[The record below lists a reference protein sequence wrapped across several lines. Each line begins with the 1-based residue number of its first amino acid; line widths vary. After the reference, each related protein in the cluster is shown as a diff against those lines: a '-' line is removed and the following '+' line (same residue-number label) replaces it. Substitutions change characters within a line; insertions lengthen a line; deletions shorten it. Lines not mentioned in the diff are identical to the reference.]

1 MRRSIFDEAL
11 EDDRLIQLTEKQKLW
26 NLIEVLEIEIIQ
38 LKDRIKQLEKVNS
51 NGNV

>member
-11 EDDRLIQLTEKQKLW
+11 EDDRLIQLTEKEKLW

>member
-26 NLIEVLEIEIIQ
+26 NLIEVLETEIMQ